1 MTDSVESV
9 ERLKSIII
17 EHVAKDV
24 LLLHGEVEKLNYQLK
39 ETKDIVKQI
48 NSDAN
53 GYFDNMAARVIEL
66 LKKQEEHLQ
75 VISEQRTTQVEMNIS
90 DRVAKILN
98 KEFETYTGKVE
109 KASEDFNEI
118 SENLT
123 GKLKKEFEEFTGN
136 FEKASKD
143 LNEMSDDLN
152 SRLEKANK
160 AAIENLTGH
169 YIEAKSAM
177 QKMAEQQASKASGKK
192 VALVAAV
199 AACVNVAIVVP
210 ILAILIKIV

>member
-24 LLLHGEVEKLNYQLK
+24 LLLHGEVEKLNDQLK

-53 GYFDNMAARVIEL
+53 GYFDNMAAKVIEL
-66 LKKQEEHLQ
+66 LEKQEEHLQ

-98 KEFETYTGKVE
+98 KEFETYTG
-109 KASEDFNEI
+109 
-118 SENLT
+118 LT
-123 GKLKKEFEEFTGN
+123 DKLKKEFEEFTGS